1 MKSNAQLLNEITA
14 AMADAWLAACERRV
28 IGWAMD
34 GQTRG
39 AASKSSWAARGDTYE
54 KHRYD
59 RGKPIPVNEKIKVK
73 IVPYF
78 CRQHHRRHFFQ

>member
-1 MKSNAQLLNEITA
+1 
-14 AMADAWLAACERRV
+14 LALSRAPLEKTPLPQAKARL
-28 IGWAMD
+28 
-34 GQTRG
+34 
-39 AASKSSWAARGDTYE
+39 AARGDTYE